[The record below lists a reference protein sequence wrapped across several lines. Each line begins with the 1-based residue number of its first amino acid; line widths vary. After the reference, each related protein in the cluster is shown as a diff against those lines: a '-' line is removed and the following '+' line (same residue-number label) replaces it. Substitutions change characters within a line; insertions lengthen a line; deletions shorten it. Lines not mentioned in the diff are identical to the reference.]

1 VHRGNVSEVNHDACM
16 ASTTRIDRDALNG
29 LLALQHDVIT
39 RDQARS
45 VGVTEKAL
53 RYWLGDG
60 RRWQVLLPQVYTAVT
75 GVPSKGQQEMAAMLY
90 GGHGSVVT
98 GVSAL
103 HIHSIR
109 VDAADMID
117 VLVPVSCQRRDAG
130 FVRLHR
136 TERMPA
142 RIWKQLGVEYAL
154 PPRAVGD
161 TVRWMTNLRDVRGV
175 VSDAVQRGRCKLWQL
190 ADELN
195 EGPRNGS
202 ALFRRALEEVIGGS
216 RSAAEADLRALII
229 KAGLPLPLFNAEIY
243 DGDTFIARPDG
254 WYPELGIAI
263 EVDSKEWHLRGNDY
277 KQTVQRG
284 NRMETYLINVLRFLP
299 SDLRYEQARV
309 IAEIKNAVERANGR
323 PILNLRTVP
332 ADSGV
337 VAR

>member
-1 VHRGNVSEVNHDACM
+1 M
-16 ASTTRIDRDALNG
+16 TSTTRIDRDALG
-29 LLALQHDVIT
+29 LLLDQQHDVIT

-53 RYWLGDG
+53 RHWLGDG
-60 RRWQVLLPQVYTAVT
+60 RRWQVLLPRVYLSVT
-75 GVPSKGQQEMAAMLY
+75 GNPTGLQREMAANLY
-90 GGHGSVVT
+90 GGYGSVVT

-109 VDAADMID
+109 VAVSDVID
-117 VLVPVSCQRRDAG
+117 VLVPVSCQKRDAG

-136 TERMPA
+136 TGRMPP

-161 TVRWMTNLRDVRGV
+161 TVRWMTDLRDVRGV
-175 VSDAVQRGRCKLWQL
+175 VSDAVQRGKCKLWQL
-190 ADELN
+190 VAELN

-229 KAGLPLPLFNAEIY
+229 KANLPLPLFNASIY
-243 DGDTFIARPDG
+243 DGDKFIARPDG

-263 EVDSKEWHLRGNDY
+263 EVDSKEWHLTGNDY
-277 KQTVQRG
+277 KKTVQRG

-299 SDLRYEQARV
+299 GDLRYERARV

-332 ADSGV
+332 ADSSA